1 MACSVYRVDR
11 FESLVGK
18 TALECALAS
27 FACPLNDE
35 VAEFLKEKSRQATR
49 LNSSITYLVVDDE
62 ALEIRGYFTLVIKP
76 FTIAA
81 SALSSKNRRLIGRF
95 AEENPQTGDYTA
107 AVYLIAQLGK
117 NFAGT
122 CGITGAHLLDLA
134 MEKVRA
140 AQDFVGGKLVLV
152 EREQDREKLLAFYM
166 SNHFKSWNVRRNTS
180 DGITYDQMVRVIEP
194 ATVAEAAQ

>member
-1 MACSVYRVDR
+1 
-11 FESLVGK
+11 
-18 TALECALAS
+18 
-27 FACPLNDE
+27 
-35 VAEFLKEKSRQATR
+35 
-49 LNSSITYLVVDDE
+49 
-62 ALEIRGYFTLVIKP
+62 
-76 FTIAA
+76 
-81 SALSSKNRRLIGRF
+81 
-95 AEENPQTGDYTA
+95 
-107 AVYLIAQLGK
+107 
-117 NFAGT
+117 
-122 CGITGAHLLDLA
+122 